1 MTNVCLKNTM
11 LTKTELLKLWKECG
25 FRPSKRLGQNFLID
39 KNIKD
44 KILANLGLD
53 SGDTVIEIGA
63 GFGELTR
70 GLAEIAEKVF
80 AIEKDGDIVRILKE
94 ALSMPDNVELLQQDF
109 LDFDIRG
116 ACPDKKVIVYGN
128 LPYYI
133 TTPIIEKLIDSRAC
147 IETIYLVVQ
156 KEVADRIVAAPG
168 SKEIGRLS
176 LYAQYYTEPEILFR
190 ISKNSFYP
198 APEIESAFL
207 KLNIRKTPSVSV
219 KDEALLFLT
228 IKKAYSQRRKT
239 IANSI
244 ADEKRNKSETLTL
257 LKAAKIDPKS
267 RAENLS
273 LKDFA
278 RLTNAFHTS

>member
-1 MTNVCLKNTM
+1 M
-11 LTKTELLKLWKECG
+11 LTKTELEGIWRKYG
-25 FRPSKRLGQNFLID
+25 FRPLKRLGQNFLID

-44 KILANLGLD
+44 KILTNLDLD

-70 GLAEIAEKVF
+70 GLAEIAGKVF
-80 AIEKDGDIVRILKE
+80 AIEKDGNIVRILKE
-94 ALSMPDNVELLQQDF
+94 ALKLPGNTELLQEDF
-109 LDFDIRG
+109 LDFDMRG
-116 ACPDKKVIVYGN
+116 ARPGKKVIVYGN

-133 TTPIIEKLIDSRAC
+133 TSPIIEKLIDNRAL
-147 IETIYLVVQ
+147 IDTIYLVVQ
-156 KEVADRIVAAPG
+156 KEVAERIVAAPG

-176 LYAQYYTEPEILFR
+176 LYAQYYTDPEILFR

-207 KLNIRKTPSVSV
+207 KLSIRKAPPVSV
-219 KDEALLFLT
+219 KSEELLFRI

-239 IANSI
+239 ITNSI
-244 ADEKRNKSETLTL
+244 ADEKLKKSETLAL
-257 LKAAKIDPKS
+257 LKAARINPSS
-267 RAENLS
+267 RPETLS

-278 RLTNAFHTS
+278 RLTNAFHAI